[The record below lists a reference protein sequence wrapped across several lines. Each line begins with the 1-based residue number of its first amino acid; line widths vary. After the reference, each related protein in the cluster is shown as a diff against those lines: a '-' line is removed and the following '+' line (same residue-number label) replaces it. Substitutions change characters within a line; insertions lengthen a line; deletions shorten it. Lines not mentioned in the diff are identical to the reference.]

1 VSKLGCSTRLMVILG
16 IIVLALLLTG
26 FAIGP
31 LGSKLLNVQVPAT
44 VAVNKPHIQLPS
56 EPVVTIEYKDGS
68 LHTALGAGERHEAS
82 TSVEHKTSEKSEGD
96 KKAEGGFRFSI
107 TNTLIASWVTII
119 VLVLIFFFAT
129 RRVSIIPGRLQSLTE
144 IIVEGMYNF
153 IEGVAGQKNAR
164 IFLPVVGTIFLY
176 VITNAWMALIPLWGT
191 FGIWEQVEAHGETS
205 KILIPFLRAANT
217 DINLTL
223 SIAIVAFCFIEYL
236 GLSKIG
242 GLSYLD
248 SFFQFS
254 TLKKDFWDNL
264 IKGKIQPALSGIAF
278 GFINIYVGLLEV
290 LSHFI
295 RIVSFTFRLF
305 GNMTAGEILLT
316 VMTFLVPFIAAV
328 PFYGLETLV
337 GFLQAM
343 IFAGLT
349 LVFGVMAITSHHDES
364 AEHH

>member
-1 VSKLGCSTRLMVILG
+1 VH
-16 IIVLALLLTG
+16 
-26 FAIGP
+26 
-31 LGSKLLNVQVPAT
+31 
-44 VAVNKPHIQLPS
+44 KPHIQLPS
-56 EPVVTIEYKDGS
+56 EAIVTLEFKEGAF
-68 LHTALGAGERHEAS
+68 HALPGKGEVAAA
-82 TSVEHKTSEKSEGD
+82 EGD
-96 KKAEGGFRFSI
+96 KEHSSDSHKGEKKQESGFRFTI

-119 VLVLIFFFAT
+119 VLFLIFFFAT
-129 RRVSIIPGRLQSLTE
+129 RKMSIIPGRLQSLAE

-153 IEGVAGQKNAR
+153 IEGVAGAKNSR

-176 VITNAWMALIPLWGT
+176 VITNAWLALIPFWGT
-191 FGIWEQVEAHGETS
+191 VGFWEEITTHGQHT
-205 KILIPFLRAANT
+205 KVFVPMLRAANT

-223 SIAIVAFCFIEYL
+223 SIAICAFLFIEYL
-236 GLSKIG
+236 GFSKIG
-242 GLSYLD
+242 PLKYGD

-264 IKGKIQPALSGIAF
+264 VKGKIQPALSGFAF

-349 LVFGVMAITSHHDES
+349 LVFGVMAITSHHEES

>member
-1 VSKLGCSTRLMVILG
+1 L
-16 IIVLALLLTG
+16 
-26 FAIGP
+26 
-31 LGSKLLNVQVPAT
+31 QVPAT

-56 EPVVTIEYKDGS
+56 EPILTLEYKDGS
-68 LHTALGAGERHEAS
+68 FHAIPGAGE
-82 TSVEHKTSEKSEGD
+82 EHKASAATSHESSVSDEHKSTEKHEGD
-96 KKAEGGFRFSI
+96 KKAESGFRFSI

-129 RRVSIIPGRLQSLTE
+129 RRISIIPGRLQSLTE
-144 IIVEGMYNF
+144 IIIEGMYNF

-191 FGIWEQVEAHGETS
+191 IGIWEQVEAHGETS

-236 GLSKIG
+236 GLSRIG
-242 GLSYLD
+242 GLRYLD

-295 RIVSFTFRLF
+295 RIISFTFRLF